1 MLDGMGSSGHVVGRL
16 PVRILETSLSLRGM
30 KEGNDEPLTV
40 APLGE
45 GDSWSNCCPM
55 AATFSVKKEA
65 KLSAVRLVA
74 GGGGGGEGRV
84 LKVEN
89 NFRASVAPLI
99 LSLKKVFLAAVMLDE
114 KEASSVWQLASSCR
128 AAALCDCI

>member
-1 MLDGMGSSGHVVGRL
+1 MKNFIAGSSACEKYVQKLRRGGRGRGPTTKCPLFHKLKSGHPNVVGRL
-16 PVRILETSLSLRGM
+16 PVRILETSLSLRGT
-30 KEGNDEPLTV
+30 KEGKDELLTV

-74 GGGGGGEGRV
+74 GGEEEGRA
-84 LKVEN
+84 E
-89 NFRASVAPLI
+89 F
-99 LSLKKVFLAAVMLDE
+99 
-114 KEASSVWQLASSCR
+114 
-128 AAALCDCI
+128 

>member
-1 MLDGMGSSGHVVGRL
+1 MAWRMLDGMGSSGHVVGRL

-30 KEGNDEPLTV
+30 KEGKDELLMV

-45 GDSWSNCCPM
+45 GDSWSNCLPM

-74 GGGGGGEGRV
+74 GGEEEGRA
-84 LKVEN
+84 E
-89 NFRASVAPLI
+89 FRRWRIVS
-99 LSLKKVFLAAVMLDE
+99 E
-114 KEASSVWQLASSCR
+114 RQLHR
-128 AAALCDCI
+128 

>member
-40 APLGE
+40 VPLG
-45 GDSWSNCCPM
+45 GGGSWLNCFPM
-55 AATFSVKKEA
+55 AAIFSLKKEA
-65 KLSAVRLVA
+65 KVSAVRLVA
-74 GGGGGGEGRV
+74 GGGGGGQSRV

-89 NFRASVAPLI
+89 SFRASVAPLI
-99 LSLKKVFLAAVMLDE
+99 LSL
-114 KEASSVWQLASSCR
+114 
-128 AAALCDCI
+128 